1 MTTTFADG
9 EQAGEN
15 NGHGD
20 DQRTAICLP
29 SAGRPG
35 DYTPGRSPFCPACG
49 QPFAEH
55 LSLVGTCSLYQQ
67 AKQNVALLEQQLK
80 AAMSLSAQCLAVL
93 EELKGLAD
101 E

>member
-1 MTTTFADG
+1 MTTFADG

-15 NGHGD
+15 KGPGEFPRHAD
-20 DQRTAICLP
+20 CLP
-29 SAGRPG
+29 RAERPG

-49 QPFAEH
+49 QPYAEH
-55 LSLVGTCSLYQQ
+55 LGLVGTCSLYQQ

>member
-1 MTTTFADG
+1 MTTTFANG
-9 EQAGEN
+9 EQAGETR
-15 NGHGD
+15 HGD
-20 DQRTAICLP
+20 GLHADCLP
-29 SAGRPG
+29 KAGRPG

-49 QPFAEH
+49 QPYAEH
-55 LSLVGTCSLYQQ
+55 LGLVGTCSLYQQ